1 MIPLLNDKVL
11 AERFAGVDVKG
22 QRKRADQWLDMLDRG
37 EFKKERGAY
46 LKFSRIVL
54 EGMLGY
60 DQLDTKFEQD
70 DVEFQY
76 PETDPVLCFEVKGSL
91 QDLDKRQDRKW
102 KHRTPIIQTWDYI
115 GKNNLKYGVC
125 SNYRQ
130 FVLLAKTHG
139 YQQRYEF
146 DFESVRGNDDN
157 LRKFIGVFSKEN
169 LVDDKA
175 VNGLIMASSRAD
187 MQFTNDFYSVFYESR
202 IMLLKEFMAAGASER
217 DAKDNAQIFLNR
229 LIFIF
234 FVEDRGLVGEK
245 SILRELVDLISKNQ
259 PSEHSRMACDKIREW
274 FDALDKGSRKF
285 GAGFGG
291 FNGELFEK
299 QIPRELYFGDL
310 RSEKAAPGRRR
321 EFPRVFQRLI
331 EENKD
336 IRTALEKHPDINPLI
351 ANIILMGAFDFS
363 KEVNVDIL
371 GHVFEKS
378 LADIEDSDFGH
389 TKRKKDGA
397 YYTPQHI
404 TDYICRHSIIPHLSE
419 SGTADVHDLVD
430 EYEGRHGLLE
440 ERLRGIRILD
450 PACGSGAFL
459 IKAAEIL
466 VEIDR
471 EIVQRSVKGQTN
483 LDLDW
488 EREKLRS
495 VIKKNIYGV
504 DITEQ
509 AVEIAKLSVFL
520 KLASSD
526 AKLPTAS
533 NTIKTGNSLTESG
546 LTENPFVWKREFPD
560 VFDDG
565 GFDVV
570 VTNPP
575 YFNIEKDDPLRTTG
589 YYSDMSSGPTN
600 IASLFLKLG
609 VDLLKPGG
617 RMGAIIPKSFLAV
630 KSWSNARNL
639 VLSQHLKIVN
649 DVGKQWPEVGL
660 EQVVLVVKKAPGSQT
675 SVYANFELMGKFD
688 QATFSERGFIQ
699 TRLNEQRIAILKKI
713 ESASVNLARIAR
725 VPRGITVKSSEYS
738 PKWKAGYAQVYGGSN
753 IGRFFI
759 KDGGKRK
766 PNRYLRQS
774 DERIASREWSRRVVY
789 QNVTSSVPKIVAA
802 MVEDG
807 SPTDDTVNNL
817 TVNDPEKYPYEYVTA
832 LLNSTL
838 MTFYLRYALI
848 NDSTLTIHLDEPY
861 IGKIPVKECP
871 GGFEAVGTVADLA
884 NELNR
889 LKKQLRER
897 LEHKFP
903 KLEWSKKLDEYYKL
917 EPGEFYNEVEKKCGA
932 KKPIWSMSEQN
943 DFSTFYDLHVKETRK
958 IANGVQTNTERLDD
972 AIFRLYEISEEEEAS
987 IKKDLE

>member
-1 MIPLLNDKVL
+1 MIPLLNDRVL
-11 AERFAGVDVKG
+11 AERFAGMDIEGK
-22 QRKRADQWLDMLDRG
+22 RKRADQWLDMLDRG

-54 EGMLGY
+54 EDILGY

-102 KHRTPIIQTWDYI
+102 KHRTPVIQTWDYI

-125 SNYRQ
+125 SNCRQ

-146 DFESVRGNDDN
+146 DFESVRGSDDN
-157 LRKFIGVFSKEN
+157 LRKFIGVFSKES
-169 LVDDKA
+169 LVDGRA
-175 VNGLIMASSRAD
+175 VDDLVLASSRAD
-187 MQFTNDFYSVFYESR
+187 MQFTDDFYSVFYESR
-202 IMLLKEFMAAGASER
+202 IMLLKEFMDAGASER
-217 DAKDNAQIFLNR
+217 DARDNAQIFLNR

-234 FVEDRGLVGEK
+234 FVEDRGLVGDK
-245 SILRELVDLISKNQ
+245 SILRELVDLISKNE

-274 FDALDKGSRKF
+274 FDALDKGSKKF
-285 GAGFGG
+285 GSGFGG

-299 QIPRELYFGDL
+299 AIPRELYFKDV
-310 RSEKAAPGRRR
+310 RSGAKRGP
-321 EFPRVFQRLI
+321 EFPRVFQNLL
-331 EENKD
+331 EENKY
-336 IRTALEKHPDINPLI
+336 IRAALEKRPDINPLI

-371 GHVFEKS
+371 GRVFEKS
-378 LADIEDSDFGH
+378 LADIEDSDFGR
-389 TKRKKDGA
+389 TRRKKEGA

-419 SGTADVHDLVD
+419 SGAADVHDLVD
-430 EYEGRHGLLE
+430 EYEGRHEALE
-440 ERLRGIRILD
+440 ERLGSIRILD

-471 EIVQRSVKGQTN
+471 EIVQRSVKGQTR

-488 EREKLRS
+488 ERRKLRD
-495 VIKKNIYGV
+495 VIKRNIYGV

-509 AVEIAKLSVFL
+509 AVEIAKLSMFL
-520 KLASSD
+520 KLASS
-526 AKLPTAS
+526 AEKLPTAS
-533 NTIKTGNSLTESG
+533 HTIKAGNSLAGSLAES
-546 LTENPFVWKREFPD
+546 PFVWEDEFPD
-560 VFDDG
+560 VFADG
-565 GFDVV
+565 GFDVI

-575 YFNIEKDDPLRTTG
+575 YFNIDGDDPLRKTG

-609 VDLLKPGG
+609 VDLLKPEGS
-617 RMGAIIPKSFLAV
+617 MGVIIPKSFLAV
-630 KSWSNARNL
+630 KSWSRARDL
-639 VLSQHLKIVN
+639 VLSQRLKIVN

-675 SVYANFELMGKFD
+675 SVYADFELMGKFD
-688 QATFSERGFIQ
+688 QAMFSERGIIQ
-699 TRLNEQRIAILKKI
+699 TRLNERRIAVIEKI
-713 ESASVNLARIAR
+713 ESAPVNLARIAKA
-725 VPRGITVKSSEYS
+725 PRGITAKSGEYS
-738 PKWKAGYAQVYGGSN
+738 PKWKAGYVQVYGGSN
-753 IGRFFI
+753 IGRFFL

-774 DERIASREWSRRVVY
+774 DERIVSRQWPRRVVY
-789 QNVTSSVPKIVAA
+789 QNVASSVPRIVAA
-802 MVEDG
+802 VIDGG
-807 SPTDDTVNNL
+807 SPADDTVNNL
-817 TVNDPEKYPYEYVTA
+817 TVDDPEKYPYEYIAA

-838 MTFYLRYALI
+838 MTFYLRYAVI
-848 NDSTLTIHLDEPY
+848 NDSALTVHLDEPY
-861 IGKIPVKECP
+861 IGKIPVKDCP
-871 GGFEAVGTVADLA
+871 GGFEEVGAVADLA
-884 NELNR
+884 GELGR

-897 LEHKFP
+897 LEQKFP
-903 KLEWSKKLDEYYKL
+903 RLEWSRKLDEYYRL
-917 EPGEFYNEVEKKCGA
+917 EPGEFYREVERRCGVKKG
-932 KKPIWSMSEQN
+932 KKPIWSTSEQS
-943 DFSTFYDLHVKETRK
+943 DFGEFYGPHAEKTRK
-958 IANGVQTNTERLDD
+958 IANGVQTNTERLDA
-972 AIFRLYEISEEEEAS
+972 AIFRLYGISKKEAAA
-987 IKKDLE
+987 IAKDLE